1 MKAKTIIL
9 IAAAVAIPVAGIAFY
24 QHVKSNYDFNFQ
36 GVAVTGI
43 TATSI
48 NLTVQ
53 FLIKNNTGLRLN
65 VFDSAFDII
74 ANGTKIGVAY
84 QPTPLV
90 IPNKMMTVLTANI
103 IVDKSGVQSSLF
115 DFISAKIFGNAAGVE
130 LMIQGNVKVK
140 IDEPVLSIF
149 TTNIAVAESYK
160 F

>member
-1 MKAKTIIL
+1 MNLKTIIL
-9 IAAAVAIPVAGIAFY
+9 IGAAVAIPVGGYAFY
-24 QHVKSNYDFNFQ
+24 QHVKANYDFSFQ
-36 GVAVTGI
+36 GVSVTSI

-53 FLIKNNTGLRLN
+53 FLIMNNTGLRLN

-74 ANGTKIGVAY
+74 ANGTRIGVAY

-90 IPNKMMTVLTANI
+90 IPDKMMTVLTANV
-103 IVDKSGVQSSLF
+103 IVDKSGIQSSLF
-115 DFISAKIFGNAAGVE
+115 DFISAKIFGKQAGVE

-149 TTNIAVAESYK
+149 TSNIAVSESYK